1 MTALEAQFRGD
12 SQVCPLGVTAL
23 DDHDVVFFFSGTHS
37 CSRLFG
43 LDVAS
48 VGDRLDMAMGC
59 GAWLVVARSLWSTRS
74 GCFSLRGLEL
84 GNSSLRVFPCADTSN
99 RRNFDRQGSSL
110 SLSLCSSE
118 TIISLPDRLVP
129 RDFGLFGESFPFG
142 RVTGPCGEALF
153 QATLLG
159 VCSFRV
165 LTGVYRDGSRSHV
178 IPRFFLGFADLGILP
193 LIGSRMS
200 FRLCA
205 AAGFPFLGVGARG
218 HLWSGI

>member
-129 RDFGLFGESFPFG
+129 RVLASLVSRCHLVGSQGPAVKPCFRLLSWVSAASEYLLESNAMDL
-142 RVTGPCGEALF
+142 ALTSSPGF
-153 QATLLG
+153 FSGSLTW
-159 VCSFRV
+159 VSFR
-165 LTGVYRDGSRSHV
+165 
-178 IPRFFLGFADLGILP
+178 
-193 LIGSRMS
+193 
-200 FRLCA
+200 
-205 AAGFPFLGVGARG
+205 
-218 HLWSGI
+218 